1 MQFTYEWSNKEITFL
16 DVRLV
21 LEGVL
26 ETDRHIKPTN
36 PQLFLHFT
44 SNHPSSVFKAIV
56 YGQALSVRLICS
68 KDEFLAKHLE
78 NLKNKFIERGY
89 PVQLVVEN
97 LQRGAAIPRADL
109 LKPKPVYPQQ
119 DCPATLS
126 KPRFSPTFIVTY
138 NPHNPNLHKWL
149 KDNHNILL
157 ADRKMAK
164 IFPNPPSVSYRQ
176 PKSLKQLMVRSRLK
190 ALPYRNCSDLES
202 NPVGCYRHKHGA
214 RGRRCELC
222 PRIKEGVNFRS
233 NFTGKTY
240 KIRHNLTCK
249 SKYCVYLITCE
260 KCSKQYTG
268 KSINY
273 MHTRHGG
280 HRSEIENETSEL
292 GVHFAACGIEN
303 LKLQI
308 IDCVQEGKD
317 MALIQLE
324 GVWQNRLA
332 TFKVHEN
339 INIRNELK

>member
-1 MQFTYEWSNKEITFL
+1 
-16 DVRLV
+16 
-21 LEGVL
+21 
-26 ETDRHIKPTN
+26 
-36 PQLFLHFT
+36 
-44 SNHPSSVFKAIV
+44 
-56 YGQALSVRLICS
+56 
-68 KDEFLAKHLE
+68 
-78 NLKNKFIERGY
+78 
-89 PVQLVVEN
+89 
-97 LQRGAAIPRADL
+97 
-109 LKPKPVYPQQ
+109 
-119 DCPATLS
+119 
-126 KPRFSPTFIVTY
+126 
-138 NPHNPNLHKWL
+138 
-149 KDNHNILL
+149 
-157 ADRKMAK
+157 MAK

-176 PKSLKQLMVRSRLK
+176 PRSLKQLMVRSRLK

-308 IDCVQEGKD
+308 IFIFFWSFD
-317 MALIQLE
+317 
-324 GVWQNRLA
+324 GVNCFHWD
-332 TFKVHEN
+332 
-339 INIRNELK
+339 